1 MGDFEVRRFTDT
13 RTVVLVVSWSSII
26 THFVITVMYG
36 FILKLKGLFNNK
48 EYKFRQMKSVILH
61 TLTEVYPY

>member
-1 MGDFEVRRFTDT
+1 MRRFTDT

-36 FILKLKGLFNNK
+36 FILKLKGLFNNE
-48 EYKFRQMKSVILH
+48 EYKFRQMKSVILR